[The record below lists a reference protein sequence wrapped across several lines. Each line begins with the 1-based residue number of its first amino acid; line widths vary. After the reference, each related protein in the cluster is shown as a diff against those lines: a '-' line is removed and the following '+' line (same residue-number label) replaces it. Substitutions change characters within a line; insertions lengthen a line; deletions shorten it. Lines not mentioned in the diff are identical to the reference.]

1 MAEMVGQAVEVEAQM
16 EQVEQAI
23 LQAHLHLKV
32 IMAELEVVLHLFLV
46 QVQVAGLMQQ
56 VEMEQV
62 LLVVLAGLVLRLLFQ
77 VLLSHMR
84 VAVVGVHIMV
94 VQAVPEVLV
103 AAALVAMVILLHLM
117 GLLEQ
122 SIPEVAAVVVALIQ
136 IPE

>member
-23 LQAHLHLKV
+23 LQTHLHLKV

-84 VAVVGVHIMV
+84 VAVVGVHLMV
-94 VQAVPEVLV
+94 VQAVPAALV

>member
-1 MAEMVGQAVEVEAQM
+1 MLSLLKKQGRE
-16 EQVEQAI
+16 EQG
-23 LQAHLHLKV
+23 
-32 IMAELEVVLHLFLV
+32 
-46 QVQVAGLMQQ
+46 GL
-56 VEMEQV
+56 
-62 LLVVLAGLVLRLLFQ
+62 
-77 VLLSHMR
+77 R

-94 VQAVPEVLV
+94 VQAVPAVLV